1 MEAQGK
7 QMSEPFTL
15 EATAAL
21 IDLVRLSRRIGSAV
35 SDIPNTIA
43 VILPEQILSLCGAQR
58 GVIFITPH
66 RPPGSVQVAGIQ
78 MPRGEP

>member
-21 IDLVRLSRRIGSAV
+21 IDLLRLSRRIESAV
-35 SDIPNTIA
+35 SDVPNTIA
-43 VILPEQILSLCGAQR
+43 VTLPEQILSLCGAQR
-58 GVIFITPH
+58 DVIFVTPQY
-66 RPPGSVQVAGIQ
+66 PPGSVQVAGIQ
-78 MPRGEP
+78 MLRGEP

>member
-7 QMSEPFTL
+7 HMSEPFTL

-21 IDLVRLSRRIGSAV
+21 IDLVRLSRRTESAV
-35 SDIPNTIA
+35 SDAPNTIA
-43 VILPEQILSLCGAQR
+43 VTLPEQILSFCGAQR
-58 GVIFITPH
+58 GVIFVTTH
-66 RPPGSVQVAGIQ
+66 YPPGSVQVAGIQ

>member
-7 QMSEPFTL
+7 HMSEPFTL

-21 IDLVRLSRRIGSAV
+21 IDLVRLSRRSGSAV
-35 SDIPNTIA
+35 SDVPNTVA
-43 VILPEQILSLCGAQR
+43 VTLPEQILSLCRAQH

-66 RPPGSVQVAGIQ
+66 CPPGSVQVAAIQ
-78 MPRGEP
+78 MLRGEP